1 MWEPASAPMH
11 VPELDEQKPMS
22 DGDKAALMAQMFGE
36 DRPPPVAPEPAGL
49 MGFAAEL
56 KQAREERAARGA
68 GHGYMGVIDLKA
80 LAEDHEQAEDEGE
93 TYVATAH

>member
-1 MWEPASAPMH
+1 
-11 VPELDEQKPMS
+11 
-22 DGDKAALMAQMFGE
+22 
-36 DRPPPVAPEPAGL
+36 

-68 GHGYMGVIDLKA
+68 GHGYMGVIDLGA